1 MKLNFINISRVISL
15 WLITLLVNSDSF
27 SQGYNH
33 TWLLGYHYN
42 ISNPTDTMARM
53 DFSSSNYNLIHYQR
67 KMPFGITQ
75 GNISDENG
83 NFLMSSNGIWIA
95 NNVGDTMPNGTG
107 LNPGMYANMAK
118 PFGVNI
124 INANIILPMPDDT
137 NKFVLFHKTLD
148 DVFGYCPT
156 IFYTVIDKTLDNGKG
171 DVISKNNVALSGSF
185 GHGMAA
191 CKHGNGRDW
200 WVVAF
205 SDKADT
211 IYKFLLTPNNVQYA
225 GFQKLNVPV
234 YGPWAGQPV
243 FSPDGSKFAYRNALS
258 VINTWYQDLRLF
270 HFDRCD
276 GSFSLDTVMDYSDD
290 YLGYGMSFSSN
301 SRFLYFDS
309 YLHLF
314 QLDTDSLTA
323 PNSLQIVAVTDTN
336 PPFPSPTPPFY
347 TNFHTMYLAAN
358 GKIYIT
364 STSGVIHLHEMDYP
378 DSAGIACNVNLHNI
392 QLPCLN
398 FGTVPVHPNYYLG
411 RKIGSVCDTLT
422 SINDLT
428 EHNFKFSI
436 SPNPTSGIFKI
447 IYLLPQNQKGVF
459 EVYDVTGKKVFSYNL
474 PQWSTLQFISLPK
487 LSNGIYAIKINSDNL
502 SITKKLIIH
511 HE

>member
-1 MKLNFINISRVISL
+1 MRRLNKFIKSSIFIMLLFINCVYG
-15 WLITLLVNSDSF
+15 
-27 SQGYNH
+27 QGYNH

-53 DFSSSNYNLIHYQR
+53 DFNSSNYSLVHYQR
-67 KMPFGITQ
+67 KMPFGDTE

-83 NFLMSSNGIWIA
+83 NFLMSSNGIWVA
-95 NNVGDTMPNGTG
+95 NSMGDTMPNGSG
-107 LNPGMYANMAK
+107 LNPGVAANFFK
-118 PFGVNI
+118 PYGLPLLNG
-124 INANIILPMPDDT
+124 NIILPMPDDT
-137 NKFVLFHKTLD
+137 NRFVLFHQT
-148 DVFGYCPT
+148 FGDMTNDSPD

-171 DVISKNNVALSGSF
+171 DVISKNNIALSGSF
-185 GHGMAA
+185 GGGMAA

-205 SDKADT
+205 SINADT
-211 IYKFLLTPNNVQYA
+211 IYKFLLTPNSVQYA

-301 SRFLYFDS
+301 SKFLYFDS

-323 PNSLQIVAVTDTN
+323 QNSLEIVAVNDT
-336 PPFPSPTPPFY
+336 FISAAGIY
-347 TNFHTMYLAAN
+347 TNFYSMYLAAN

-364 STSGVIHLHEMDYP
+364 STSSVIHLHEMDYP

-398 FGTVPVHPNYYLG
+398 VGTVPVHPNYYLG
-411 RKIGSVCDTLT
+411 RKIGSPCDTIPT
-422 SINDLT
+422 GFEEK
-428 EHNFKFSI
+428 EHDFKFKIFPNPNNGNFKI
-436 SPNPTSGIFKI
+436 M
-447 IYLLPQNQKGVF
+447 YLLPQNKAGKLEIF
-459 EVYDVTGKKVFSYNL
+459 DINGRAVYTQNL

-487 LSNGIYAIKINSDNL
+487 IANGIYAVKINSDNL